1 MKPPKQLDNPET
13 ALWCRGGST
22 VTHIES
28 DCKILVDTGFDYKIN
43 DSELNLKRTEITSS
57 SP

>member
-1 MKPPKQLDNPET
+1 MITLKL
-13 ALWCRGGST
+13 LCGVGGGST

-43 DSELNLKRTEITSS
+43 DSELNLKRTEITPS